1 MPLPEHVWIPA
12 SDGVRLAATL
22 YLPDRPGPWPALLEA
37 LPYRKD
43 DVTASYAPEYA
54 QLADAGYA
62 VCRLDIRGTGSSEGI
77 AGDEYTQT
85 ERSDLFTVIDW
96 LATRDWSTGAVGM
109 FGTSYSGFNSLQIA
123 MDGPPALKAICS
135 IFASD
140 DRYGDDVHYFGGV
153 LKQLDIVD
161 YPTYMVAMNALPPVP
176 SIFGDGWREEW
187 DRRVD
192 GTEPWLLTWLEH
204 QRYDD
209 YWKHGSLRE
218 DYRSVR
224 AATMLVAGWA
234 DGYTNIA
241 LRGFEALD
249 CPKRVLLGPWSH
261 ANVATCLPGPNIE
274 LVPEMV
280 RWWDRWL
287 KDRDNGVDREPPIIL
302 FAQRSTLPAAD
313 RREVRGS
320 WRFEPTWPPA
330 RLVPAELALAKADAG
345 GSAGAG
351 PGADVLAVRGDVGA
365 TAWISCA
372 GNLPWGQSTDQR
384 PDEAL
389 SLAYTW
395 EPLEDELEI
404 WGHPRLR
411 VRVASSEPVAYLG
424 AKVCDVFPDGTSSL
438 VVRGL
443 LNLAH
448 RDSREEPAALV
459 PGQAYDVEVEL
470 EACSWTFERGHRI
483 RLDLAGADWP
493 NAWSPPAGGELSVDR
508 AASALV
514 LPVLDGPSPVADV
527 PALRAVPA
535 SRTAQP
541 TPRTA
546 DGPTRAGVLWS
557 VEEDVLAHERRAATR
572 YGGDYA
578 AAGSVPSMFDRY
590 EGVVRVSQVDPGV
603 ASARGEGEF
612 ELRFPEA
619 TCRSLATVSVESD
632 LTTYRVSID
641 LVVSENG
648 RERRRRRWDRTFPRD
663 LQ

>member
-1 MPLPEHVWIPA
+1 MPPPEHVWIPA
-12 SDGVRLAATL
+12 PDGIRLAATL
-22 YLPDRPGPWPALLEA
+22 HLPAGEGPWPAVLEA

-43 DVTASYAPEYA
+43 DITASYRPEYE
-54 QLADAGYA
+54 QLAEAGYV
-62 VCRLDIRGTGSSEGI
+62 VCRLDVRGTGTSEGI
-77 AGDEYTQT
+77 AEDEYTRT
-85 ERSDLFTVIDW
+85 ERADLVAVIDW
-96 LATRDWSTGAVGM
+96 LATREWSTGAVGM
-109 FGTSYSGFNSLQIA
+109 YGTSYSGFNSLQIA

-153 LKQLDIVD
+153 LKQLDVVD

-176 SIFGDGWREEW
+176 SLFGDGWREEW
-187 DRRVD
+187 TRRVD

-204 QRYDD
+204 QRYDA

-218 DYRSVR
+218 DYGAVR

-241 LRGFEALD
+241 LRGFEELD
-249 CPKRVLLGPWSH
+249 CPKRLLLGPWSH
-261 ANVATCLPGPNIE
+261 ANVETCLPGPNIE

-287 KDRDNGVDREPPIIL
+287 KGRDNGVDRDPPITL
-302 FAQRSTLPAAD
+302 FAQRSTPPAAD
-313 RREVRGS
+313 RREVRGT
-320 WRFEPTWPPA
+320 WRFEPAWPPE
-330 RLVPAELALAKADAG
+330 RLVPTELELVNADAA
-345 GSAGAG
+345 GSARPG
-351 PGADVLAVRGDVGA
+351 PGPDVLAVRGDVGA

-384 PDEAL
+384 PDEAQ
-389 SLAYTW
+389 SLTYTW
-395 EPLEDELEI
+395 EALEDELEI

-424 AKVCDVFPDGTSSL
+424 AKICDVFPDGTSSL

-448 RDSREEPAALV
+448 RDSRENPTPLV
-459 PGQAYDVEVEL
+459 PGQIYDVELEL

-493 NAWSPPAGGELSVDR
+493 NAWAPPAAGKLSVDR
-508 AASALV
+508 DASRLV
-514 LPVLDGPSPVADV
+514 LPVLDGPPPVADA
-527 PALRAVPA
+527 PALRLVAET
-535 SRTAQP
+535 RTAQP

-546 DGPTRAGVLWS
+546 DGPTRDGVVWS
-557 VEEDVLAHERRAATR
+557 VEEDVLARERRAATR
-572 YGGDYA
+572 YGGDYP
-578 AAGSVPSMFDRY
+578 AAGALPSMLDRY
-590 EGVVRVSQVDPGV
+590 QGVVGVSQIDPGR
-603 ASARGEGEF
+603 AYARGEGEF
-612 ELRFPEA
+612 EMRYPEGV
-619 TCRSLATVSVESD
+619 CRTLATVAVESD
-632 LTTYRVSID
+632 PTAYRVTIEL
-641 LVVSENG
+641 LVTEDG
-648 RERRRRRWDRTFPRD
+648 RERQRRTWDRTFPRD